1 MLPTF
6 HSSRHAPWHPVG
18 IGALSLVAILLFGLG
33 LAHAGPGRSPQS
45 VTAGPHAIYLPAV
58 QSAPASTVS
67 DPPGLPPR
75 QWDPRLDQRG
85 AILQPA
91 QVQPGQGYWR
101 LVEATWLDEQESQG
115 RHSIMVDL
123 VDETGKRVVGAP
135 VRFWWA
141 DKDEILLTQEKPG
154 EPFAVDFA
162 MYAVAP
168 AYGAAPADANPADRV
183 WGMGLGSIEQPDLAV
198 LTSYR
203 LVWQWTVVPATPTPT
218 PTPTPTATAPPSP
231 TATPSPETPTPAATN
246 PPTPTPTGTATATP
260 TPQPTSSNLPP
271 RQWDPRLDQRGTVLQ
286 PAQVQP
292 GQGYWRLVE
301 AAWLDEAESGGRHHI
316 LVDVRDSQGR
326 RMVGVPV
333 RFWWNGGESI
343 LSTQEKPGE
352 PFAVDFAMFA
362 VAPAYGAVPAD
373 GSPADRVWGMGLGSI
388 EQPYFTIHTSYRLV
402 WQWTV
407 APSGSE
413 PTPTPPPG
421 ATPTPTPTPAI
432 TMPTPTATPPSTTSY
447 LFSQARLV
455 RCDPNGGTTY
465 VHGTLRLKG
474 QPVNGY
480 RVVFSYQPDGPIVA
494 GIQSGPHE
502 GYWGWA
508 DGYYS
513 HILQAGGPRAGDW
526 WFWVVD
532 DQGQRISALGYVRTD
547 GYVDENSCQQ
557 ALLDFEG

>member
-1 MLPTF
+1 MLPLF
-6 HSSRHAPWHPVG
+6 ARSRHTSWHPVG
-18 IGALSLVAILLFGLG
+18 IAALSLVAILLLGIG
-33 LAHAGPGRSPQS
+33 LAHAGPGRSPRW
-45 VTAGPHAIYLPAV
+45 VAAGPHAIYLPAV
-58 QSAPASTVS
+58 QSAPRSTS
-67 DPPGLPPR
+67 TEPPGLPPR
-75 QWDPRLDQRG
+75 R
-85 AILQPA
+85 
-91 QVQPGQGYWR
+91 
-101 LVEATWLDEQESQG
+101 
-115 RHSIMVDL
+115 
-123 VDETGKRVVGAP
+123 
-135 VRFWWA
+135 
-141 DKDEILLTQEKPG
+141 
-154 EPFAVDFA
+154 
-162 MYAVAP
+162 
-168 AYGAAPADANPADRV
+168 
-183 WGMGLGSIEQPDLAV
+183 
-198 LTSYR
+198 
-203 LVWQWTVVPATPTPT
+203 
-218 PTPTPTATAPPSP
+218 
-231 TATPSPETPTPAATN
+231 
-246 PPTPTPTGTATATP
+246 
-260 TPQPTSSNLPP
+260 
-271 RQWDPRLDQRGTVLQ
+271 WDPRLDQRGTVLQ

-301 AAWLDEAESGGRHHI
+301 AAWLDEEESGGRHHI
-316 LVDVRDSQGR
+316 LVDVLDSQGR

-333 RFWWNGGESI
+333 RFWWNGGEDI
-343 LSTQEKPGE
+343 QPTQAKPGE
-352 PFAVDFAMFA
+352 PFAVDFAMYA
-362 VAPAYGAVPAD
+362 VAPAYGAAPAD
-373 GSPADRVWGMGLGSI
+373 GSPADQVWGMGLGSI

-407 APSGSE
+407 ASAGSP

-421 ATPTPTPTPAI
+421 STPTSTPTPAI
-432 TMPTPTATPPSTTSY
+432 TTPPPTSTY

-465 VHGTLRLKG
+465 VHGTLRLNG

-547 GYVDENSCQQ
+547 GYVDANSCQQ

>member
-1 MLPTF
+1 MLPVF
-6 HSSRHAPWHPVG
+6 ARSRHISWHPVS
-18 IGALSLVAILLFGLG
+18 IAALSLVAILLLGIG
-33 LAHAGPGRSPQS
+33 LAHAGPGLAPPGAAS
-45 VTAGPHAIYLPAV
+45 GPHAIYLPAV
-58 QSAPASTVS
+58 QSAPRSTPAE
-67 DPPGLPPR
+67 PPGLPPR
-75 QWDPRLDQRG
+75 R
-85 AILQPA
+85 
-91 QVQPGQGYWR
+91 
-101 LVEATWLDEQESQG
+101 
-115 RHSIMVDL
+115 
-123 VDETGKRVVGAP
+123 
-135 VRFWWA
+135 
-141 DKDEILLTQEKPG
+141 
-154 EPFAVDFA
+154 
-162 MYAVAP
+162 
-168 AYGAAPADANPADRV
+168 
-183 WGMGLGSIEQPDLAV
+183 
-198 LTSYR
+198 
-203 LVWQWTVVPATPTPT
+203 
-218 PTPTPTATAPPSP
+218 
-231 TATPSPETPTPAATN
+231 
-246 PPTPTPTGTATATP
+246 
-260 TPQPTSSNLPP
+260 
-271 RQWDPRLDQRGTVLQ
+271 WDPRLDQRGTVLQ

-301 AAWLDEAESGGRHHI
+301 AAWLDEEESQGRGHILVDLVDERGKRVVGAPVRFWWRDDGETKLTQEKPGEPFAVDFPMAAVAPAYGAAPADANPADRVWGMGLGSIEQPYFAILTSYRLVWQWTVVPGSPTATPTPTWTPTPPPSPTPTPSPATPTPEATESPTPTPTPTATPTPSSTSPNLPPRRWDPRLDQRGTVLQPAQVQPGQGYWRLVEAAWLDEEESEGRHHI
-316 LVDVRDSQGR
+316 LVDILDSQGR

-333 RFWWNGGESI
+333 RFWWNGGEDI
-343 LSTQEKPGE
+343 QPTQAKPGE
-352 PFAVDFAMFA
+352 PFAVDFAMYA
-362 VAPAYGAVPAD
+362 VAPAYGAAPAD

-407 APSGSE
+407 ASGGSP

-432 TMPTPTATPPSTTSY
+432 TTPTPTATPPPTSTY
-447 LFSQARLV
+447 LFSRARLV

-465 VHGTLRLKG
+465 VHGTLRLNG

-547 GYVDENSCQQ
+547 GYVDANSCQQ